1 MKYAEVAV
9 DAPVGFNRTLTYAIP
24 SSLRST
30 CGQMVWAPLG
40 QRVVQGIVF
49 EVTNQ
54 PQVEAPR
61 QILSAMEPSP
71 LLSPGGL
78 DLARWISRY
87 YLSSLFEAASLM
99 LPPGFKD
106 RVDPYLEPVDMV
118 SGPGPMTDGDQA
130 VWQYVLSHRQVS
142 EREVRKALGPKG
154 EAAAARLVRRGL
166 LRRGWRLPR
175 PRTAPKYSS
184 FILPYLADGGNRQT
198 LEEVARRSPP
208 QSGLLRTLLKMAPH
222 GMPLT
227 LARKE
232 YGASAVKGLM
242 DRGLLAQE
250 WVRSR
255 GHAEDSTAGEREPAI
270 ALTPEQAEAVAQITA
285 SLEGDSLDGQKTFLI
300 HGVTGSGKTE
310 VYLRA
315 LERCVALGRQGI
327 LLVPEI
333 SLTPQ
338 MMHRLSARFP
348 GRVALMHSGL
358 SLREQFDYWWRIRDG
373 AYDVVVG
380 PRSALFSP
388 LPRLGLIVLDE
399 EHEWTYKERERS
411 PRYHAREVA
420 LKLSQLFHVPLVM
433 GSATPDVVTYH
444 RALSGR
450 LRLLEL
456 PYRIGPAPLKGSS
469 NDAGLAQVEV
479 QDMRRELREG
489 NRSPFS
495 QALACALTECVDR
508 GEQAILFL
516 NRRGSATLVQCRDC
530 GLVLRCRRC
539 AVALT
544 YHRSSGLLCHHCNRR
559 QRPPSRCP
567 SCRSPRIRYL
577 GLGTQRVVEELQ
589 QLLPRAGVLRWDRDS
604 ARELGGH
611 QVLME
616 AFSQGQAQ
624 VLVGT
629 QMIAKGLHVPNVSL
643 VGVILADVGLHLP
656 DFRAG
661 EHTFQ
666 LLCQVA
672 GRAGRGSVPGRVI
685 IQTYSPES
693 YAIQAAA
700 RQDYHGLYKKEL
712 EYRREQR
719 NPPFSRLVHMTYLH
733 TSEKA
738 CRREAARFAG
748 ALRAA
753 AFGQGL
759 ADMDLIGPAPA
770 HPQRVRGRFRWH
782 LLLRGRNPHALL
794 ETVTMP
800 KQWVVDVDPVT
811 VL

>member
-9 DAPVGFNRTLTYAIP
+9 DAPVGFNRTLTYAVP
-24 SSLRST
+24 PFLRST
-30 CGQMVWAPLG
+30 RGQMVWVPLG
-40 QRVVQGIVF
+40 QRPVQGIVF
-49 EVTNQ
+49 EVTDQ
-54 PQVEAPR
+54 PQVESPR
-61 QILSAMEPSP
+61 QILSAIEPSP
-71 LLSPGGL
+71 LMSPRGL

-99 LPPGFKD
+99 LAPGFKD
-106 RVDPYLEPVDMV
+106 RVDPYLETADMV
-118 SGPGPMTDGDQA
+118 SDPGPLADDDRA
-130 VWQYVLSHRQVS
+130 VWQYILSHHQAS
-142 EREVRKALGPKG
+142 EREVRRVLGPKG
-154 EAAAARLVRRGL
+154 EASVARLTRRGL

-175 PRTAPKYSS
+175 PRTAPGYDS
-184 FILPYLADGGNRQT
+184 FILPYLADGGNRRT
-198 LEEVARRSPP
+198 LEELARGAPRRAA
-208 QSGLLRTLLKMAPH
+208 LLEALFQMAPQ
-222 GMPLT
+222 GMPLA

-242 DRGLLAQE
+242 DRGLLVQE
-250 WVRSR
+250 WIRSQS
-255 GHAEDSTAGEREPAI
+255 HSKDSTAGEREPAI
-270 ALTPEQAEAVAQITA
+270 ALTPEQAEAVAQINA
-285 SLEGDSLDGQKTFLI
+285 SLEGDSLYGQKTFLI

-338 MMHRLSARFP
+338 MVHCLNARFP

-388 LPRLGLIVLDE
+388 LPRLGLIVIDE
-399 EHEWTYKERERS
+399 EHEWTYKEQERS
-411 PRYHAREVA
+411 PRYHAREAA
-420 LKLSQLFHVPLVM
+420 LKLAQLSHVLLMM

-450 LRLLEL
+450 LRLFDL
-456 PYRIGPAPLKGSS
+456 PYRIGPAPSKVPNNG
-469 NDAGLAQVEV
+469 AGLAQVEV
-479 QDMRRELREG
+479 QDMRQELREG

-495 QALACALTECVDR
+495 QTLACALAECVNR

-544 YHRSSGLLCHHCNRR
+544 YHKSSSLLCHHCNRR

-577 GLGTQRVVEELQ
+577 GLGTQRVVGELER
-589 QLLPRAGVLRWDRDS
+589 LLPRARVLRWDRDS
-604 ARELGGH
+604 ARESGGH

-616 AFSQGQAQ
+616 AFSRGQAQ

-661 EHTFQ
+661 ERTFQ

-672 GRAGRGSVPGRVI
+672 GRAGRGQVPGRVV

-700 RQDYHGLYKKEL
+700 RQDYLGLYKKEL

-733 TSEKA
+733 TNEEA
-738 CRREAARFAG
+738 CRREATRFAG
-748 ALRAA
+748 ALRTAA
-753 AFGQGL
+753 YGQGL
-759 ADMDLIGPAPA
+759 ADLDLIGPAPA

-782 LLLRGRNPHALL
+782 LLLRGHNPHALL
-794 ETVTMP
+794 ETVTIP
-800 KQWVVDVDPVT
+800 KGWVVDVDPVT